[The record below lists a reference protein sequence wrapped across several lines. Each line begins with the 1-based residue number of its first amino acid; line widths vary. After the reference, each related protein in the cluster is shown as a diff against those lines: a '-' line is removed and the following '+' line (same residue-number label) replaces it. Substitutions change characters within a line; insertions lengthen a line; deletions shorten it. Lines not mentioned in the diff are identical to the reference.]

1 MKIRLDAIS
10 TIILL
15 VLLAW
20 SYVADEPKRT
30 TKKPKSTTTSSSS
43 SSSKNSD
50 LRERLVKAP
59 NKFIIEIVVA
69 NSRITGNK
77 IINRDAV
84 ESAAG
89 TIIFYDRGIYNGQLA
104 FIFSASRLED
114 GAYYVAEMPSRLSGA
129 NGDSRRINGTFRVTA
144 VKRYRKNFS
153 LEGEPPKKFT
163 YQVSVRDGTIV
174 DEEIMN
180 AMPWWG
186 KFELQPPNT
195 EKKILIMR
203 NRKYPRMYWAGS
215 YSNLSEDGLY
225 EIVMY
230 SK

>member
-1 MKIRLDAIS
+1 MKSRLNTINIAMAVILTASVLIS
-10 TIILL
+10 C
-15 VLLAW
+15 
-20 SYVADEPKRT
+20 
-30 TKKPKSTTTSSSS
+30 STTNNNRSNKSAE
-43 SSSKNSD
+43 
-50 LRERLVKAP
+50 LRERLVRAP
-59 NKFIIEIVVA
+59 NKFIIEIDVV
-69 NSRITGNK
+69 NSRISSNK
-77 IINRDAV
+77 IMNKDAV

-114 GAYYVAEMPSRLSGA
+114 GAYYVAEMPSQLSNA
-129 NGDSRRINGTFRVTA
+129 ADDSGKINGTFRITA

-163 YQVSVRDGTIV
+163 YQISVRDGTIV

-195 EKKILIMR
+195 AKKILMMR
-203 NRKYPRMYWAGS
+203 NRKYPNMYWAGS
-215 YSNLSEDGLY
+215 YSDLSEDGIY
-225 EIVMY
+225 EIIMY